1 MNTMNERIRQLR
13 LKLNLSQAVFGSH
26 IGMSRDEIKNIEY
39 KKTTLKD
46 NKIPL
51 ICSAFNV
58 SEEWLRNGEGDMF
71 IELSKDAD
79 FLQIMTQIQVSNDEL
94 IKSILSAYWELDDTK
109 KAAIKE
115 LIDSFIKKYNDKS
128 KQ

>member
-1 MNTMNERIRQLR
+1 MNERIRQLR

-58 SEEWLRNGEGDMF
+58 SEEWLRTGEGDMF

-79 FLQIMTQIQVSNDEL
+79 FIQIMTQIQVSNDEL
-94 IKSILSAYWELDDTK
+94 IKSILRYIGNLMIQK
-109 KAAIKE
+109 KP
-115 LIDSFIKKYNDKS
+115 LS
-128 KQ
+128 KN